1 MKDLQFLAM
10 KAVIDLLEQELLVVV
25 FLVLVPCLKHLS
37 LIFFFVFVSELEY
50 YFLLIH
56 FPFRILLW
64 TDVASA
70 GFLCLLYLGGLF
82 WTFFFLLLHVGLT
95 SRSLLSIVFT
105 KEFWSYDALSIEGCK
120 AMKLEIGKDLV
131 ECIRMVPQS
140 RVEECNNFQSTWKIV
155 KKKLG
160 KYL

>member
-25 FLVLVPCLKHLS
+25 FLVLVPCLIHLS
-37 LIFFFVFVSELEY
+37 LMIFFVFVSELEY

-56 FPFRILLW
+56 FPFKILLW

-82 WTFFFLLLHVGLT
+82 LTFFFHL
-95 SRSLLSIVFT
+95 
-105 KEFWSYDALSIEGCK
+105 
-120 AMKLEIGKDLV
+120 
-131 ECIRMVPQS
+131 
-140 RVEECNNFQSTWKIV
+140 
-155 KKKLG
+155 
-160 KYL
+160 